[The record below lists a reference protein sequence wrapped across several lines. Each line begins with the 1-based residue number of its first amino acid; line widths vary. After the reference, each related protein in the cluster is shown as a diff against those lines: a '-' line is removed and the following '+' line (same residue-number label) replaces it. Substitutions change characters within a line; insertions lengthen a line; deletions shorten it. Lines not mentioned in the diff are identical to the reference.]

1 MAVPALK
8 GDTIMTK
15 KTKGLVPWCVMA
27 RGFAVWFAAMAAMA
41 AVPTTPHPPG
51 YPQGY
56 EAGGPRASA
65 VTGLLVL
72 HQDAR
77 TQQSVAVRDTRP
89 Y

>member
-1 MAVPALK
+1 MS
-8 GDTIMTK
+8 K

-27 RGFAVWFAAMAAMA
+27 GGFAVWFAAMAAMA
-41 AVPTTPHPPG
+41 AVPTPQHPPG
-51 YPQGY
+51 H

-72 HQDAR
+72 HQDPR
-77 TQQSVAVRDTRP
+77 TQQTVAVRDTRP

>member
-1 MAVPALK
+1 MVVRAPA
-8 GDTIMTK
+8 GDTNMTK
-15 KTKGLVPWCVMA
+15 KTKGLVPWCVMGG
-27 RGFAVWFAAMAAMA
+27 GFAVWFAAMAAMA
-41 AVPTTPHPPG
+41 AVPTAQHPPG
-51 YPQGY
+51 YPQAH

-72 HQDAR
+72 HQDPR